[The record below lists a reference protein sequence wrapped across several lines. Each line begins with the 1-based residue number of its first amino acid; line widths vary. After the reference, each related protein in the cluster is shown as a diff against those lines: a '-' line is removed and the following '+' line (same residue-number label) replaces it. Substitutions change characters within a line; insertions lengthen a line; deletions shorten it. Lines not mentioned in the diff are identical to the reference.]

1 MADAEKSD
9 SFTQPDN
16 WDLPSSS
23 VSSGQLTDDPTKPY
37 RKKYRSKSAVSN
49 DPRSPY
55 YTSQGIAN
63 EDSLKLG
70 GRFTKAQSVSCVPGY
85 DCHQYASKCQ
95 LPFNGGIAGL
105 NLSPDDPKA
114 ATIRQHYYPEG
125 GWGYVVCVCAFLV
138 EVISGGIQASFGL
151 LMITIMSVFHK
162 EATLIS
168 TGK

>member
-1 MADAEKSD
+1 MTDLEKSD
-9 SFTQPDN
+9 SSNQQDN
-16 WDLPSSS
+16 WELPSSS

-55 YTSQGIAN
+55 TSQ
-63 EDSLKLG
+63 
-70 GRFTKAQSVSCVPGY
+70 GY

-95 LPFNGGIAGL
+95 LPFNGGIVGL

-125 GWGYVVCVCAFLV
+125 GWGYVVCLCAFLV

-151 LMITIMSVFHK
+151 LLITIMSTFRK
-162 EATLIS
+162 DATLIS
-168 TGK
+168 SVSDNEFPRC